1 MSTGSINSGYR
12 PLTRKEAIMM
22 GDESVTPMT
31 REEAILANQEGL
43 KVFTKDEYLRLNNYV
58 RTTSADLDVP
68 DIDDHV
74 MNPINQ

>member
-1 MSTGSINSGYR
+1 MSTVSINSGYR

-58 RTTSADLDVP
+58 RTASADLDSPGVS
-68 DIDDHV
+68 DHQLD
-74 MNPINQ
+74 PINV

>member
-1 MSTGSINSGYR
+1 MKALN
-12 PLTRKEAIMM
+12 RKEAIMM

-58 RTTSADLDVP
+58 RTTSADLEIP
-68 DIDDHV
+68 DDHV
-74 MNPINQ
+74 IDPGPINQ